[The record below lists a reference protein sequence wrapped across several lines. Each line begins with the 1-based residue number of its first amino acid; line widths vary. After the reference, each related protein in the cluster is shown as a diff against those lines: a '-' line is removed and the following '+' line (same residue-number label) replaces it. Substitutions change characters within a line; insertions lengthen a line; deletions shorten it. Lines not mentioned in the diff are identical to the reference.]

1 VLAGAPLV
9 PHESQYDDVSV
20 SQAIASIRQSTAYL
34 VWAAVFVYIPAVS
47 HGALWLTRASV
58 VSIVAIVSGF
68 RWLFRLHRLESFD
81 TLGEFLST
89 PLPLG
94 PQGEPRALI
103 ELEKE
108 DIEALHA
115 WVLSRRGVVQN
126 RLVPTTLLLTVLGLL
141 ANTSWGESAV
151 RTAADI
157 LRDYFQ
163 SSGGL
168 SWLVAFGRFGLLM
181 AVIVLPAGLIARLL
195 SEAFVMDY
203 IAQACVLAR
212 HVRAVSP
219 ATSTTDRRASASP
232 GLLSRL
238 KQWLVGRGG

>member
-1 VLAGAPLV
+1 
-9 PHESQYDDVSV
+9 
-20 SQAIASIRQSTAYL
+20 
-34 VWAAVFVYIPAVS
+34 
-47 HGALWLTRASV
+47 
-58 VSIVAIVSGF
+58 
-68 RWLFRLHRLESFD
+68 
-81 TLGEFLST
+81 
-89 PLPLG
+89 
-94 PQGEPRALI
+94 
-103 ELEKE
+103 
-108 DIEALHA
+108 
-115 WVLSRRGVVQN
+115 
-126 RLVPTTLLLTVLGLL
+126 
-141 ANTSWGESAV
+141 V